1 MVLAETLPGSV
12 QPDCVL
18 VMGRITAVY
27 GIKGWVKIES
37 ATEPRENIFAYQPWY
52 ISGKNGLQSIE
63 VDEYRLHGKAYA
75 GHIKGVDDRDTA
87 QAYCRKDIYIEKRL
101 LPELGGDEFYWHQL
115 EGLKVYS
122 VGVLPGDSGVDR
134 ILLGEVSEIMETGAN
149 DVLVL
154 KSCLNSID
162 KRERLVPWLNEF
174 LHSIDLGKGEIEV
187 YWDPEF

>member
-1 MVLAETLPGSV
+1 MSDRVLA
-12 QPDCVL
+12 
-18 VMGRITAVY
+18 MGRITSVY

-37 ATEPRENIFAYQPWY
+37 STEPKANIFAYQPWY
-52 ISGKNGLQSIE
+52 IAGKNGLQSIE
-63 VDEYRLHGKAYA
+63 IDEYRAHGKAYA
-75 GHIKGVDDRDTA
+75 GHIKGIDDRDVA

-101 LPELGGDEFYWHQL
+101 LPELGDDEVYWHQL

-122 VGVLPGDSGVDR
+122 VGVLEDGPAVEGNLDGDR
-134 ILLGEVSEIMETGAN
+134 ILLGEVSEIMETGSN

-162 KRERLVPWLNEF
+162 ERERLVPWLEEF

-187 YWDPEF
+187 CWDPEF